1 MYVKILASQVN
12 SKFAKINFH
21 HPKDEHCPEY
31 VREAVAFPNYFAD
44 NEKVAIPYPDFKS
57 VLSPGNT
64 VHIVWSKNLKSFVVR
79 FSDKDFSDFDSDDSD
94 KGFTFMSSD
103 ELI

>member
-21 HPKDEHCPEY
+21 HTKDEQCPNY

-44 NEKVAIPYPDFKS
+44 NEKVSIPYPDFKR
-57 VLSPGNT
+57 VLMPGNT
-64 VHIVWSKNLKSFVVR
+64 VHVVWSKNLKSFVVR
-79 FSDKDFSDFDSDDSD
+79 FSDKDFSDSSSDDLNLP
-94 KGFTFMSSD
+94 F
-103 ELI
+103 